1 MDPARQKRRRDIDK
15 TLAFIQ
21 SSLAYPEPQGYQDLL
36 TQLVCNLLDEG
47 NAFFR
52 DSEWGRAVKEFSE
65 GLNVSD
71 YAEGEE
77 IQIPEALRESLYV
90 NRAAAYHSMGEY
102 DQGVQDCDSALEVC
116 KESRRALYRKALCL
130 KELGQYKEA
139 YNCTTK
145 CLLIAPQDK
154 QVNELAQELA
164 VHLGLKIR
172 KPYVKATVS
181 GENLGNGLNPLSVV
195 APVSFPSMP
204 QPSFPSTPPS
214 CNQPSVYAVSD
225 TVGALEDSERLG
237 DDLDSLLDCFPT
249 EQGPA
254 EIPVHSAF
262 SLPSQASTNNHA
274 VSSDLPAPTPQLPPA
289 FFSSAINQLN
299 SLDSFSDGAHGTSV
313 ATLDFLDDLSTSATG
328 SGAVVSNLV
337 LTSPAQEVLH
347 GLDSLD
353 SLDDFLDVMPS
364 AAAAEDVNKSQTE
377 LDAVEKSLDEL
388 LDELDPLRA
397 VCHQNG
403 LTVEV
408 PKIGV
413 NSTEQLESL
422 DALDPFPSVEGAG
435 VTGLDLLSDVSSIGV
450 PPHSAAAPVMRP
462 PKKQHNVKENQAPAA
477 ASNPLSSTHEFL
489 QACSTCFPREGP
501 GIYSYVHKP
510 QLVHICKGDILL
522 CRLKAAHPSEWTR
535 VRPIPRASFT
545 APFVICRELLKSGD
559 LGLCK
564 YGENCTFAY
573 NQLEIDVWTEER
585 KGKLDRDLLFD
596 SKPLR
601 LDPVNAIIRLLQEN
615 KGMFMFLCQECY
627 DSKPRIISE
636 RHRDKP
642 TICSNLEARHN
653 FDANK
658 CLAFVVRTHNVN
670 YSKVRPL
677 SVLCHL
683 DLCRQ
688 SIRYGCLRED
698 SCYYAHSVIELKTW
712 RVQRATGI
720 GPSEIVK
727 MSMRYYEKQ
736 ESQNMSKQKGN
747 RLSSG
752 GTWNKPKGGAGAA
765 RKSLSLKMKFAC
777 AQCWRDGQV
786 SDPDKALKYCM
797 AKARHAFTKERR
809 VLLARSSEGR
819 KWVQIRPLP
828 RAKNFPMY
836 YDMCAQILE
845 KRKCTYTGNC
855 TFAHSEEEKEMWM
868 YMKNNNLR
876 DMQQMYDMWL
886 TLSAQNSQADGAML
900 TQPIPEEKPIVMPT
914 DYAEPMTGLHCRL
927 CGKHSNG
934 ERQWQQHI
942 SSEKHKDRVFSC
954 EGEDEALMW
963 SYRFPGRHF
972 EICSKLGGSCPDG
985 VSCDY
990 AHSPEEL
997 QEWTERRDFLRQ
1009 KLAKAREDMLIMPDE
1024 LDFGKYNFLLQD

>member
-15 TLAFIQ
+15 ALAFIQ
-21 SSLAYPEPQGYQDLL
+21 SSLAYPEPKGYQDLL
-36 TQLVCNLLDEG
+36 TRLVCNLLDEG

-52 DSEWGRAVKEFSE
+52 DRQWGRAVREFSE
-65 GLNVSD
+65 GLNVSY
-71 YAEGEE
+71 YAEGEK
-77 IQIPEALRESLYV
+77 IQIPEALLESLYV

-130 KELGQYKEA
+130 KELRQYKEA

-154 QVNELAQELA
+154 QVNELAQELS

-172 KPYVKATVS
+172 KPYVKAMVP

-214 CNQPSVYAVSD
+214 CNVPAVSAVPD

-249 EQGPA
+249 EQGPT

-262 SLPSQASTNNHA
+262 SVPSQASTNNHA
-274 VSSDLPAPTPQLPPA
+274 ASSDLPAPTPQLPPA
-289 FFSSAINQLN
+289 FFSSAISQLN
-299 SLDSFSDGAHGTSV
+299 SLDSFSGSSHGTSV
-313 ATLDFLDDLSTSATG
+313 ATLDFLDDLSTSGTG
-328 SGAVVSNLV
+328 SGAVASNLV
-337 LTSPAQEVLH
+337 LTSPVQEVLH

-364 AAAAEDVNKSQTE
+364 AAAAENVNKSQTE
-377 LDAVEKSLDEL
+377 LDAGEKSLDEL
-388 LDELDPLRA
+388 LDELDPPQA

-403 LTVEV
+403 LGGEV

-413 NSTEQLESL
+413 KSTEQLESL
-422 DALDPFPSVEGAG
+422 DALDSFPSVEGVGA
-435 VTGLDLLSDVSSIGV
+435 TGLDLLSEVSSIGV
-450 PPHSAAAPVMRP
+450 PRHSAAAPVMRS
-462 PKKQHNVKENQAPAA
+462 PKKHIEVKENQAPAA
-477 ASNPLSSTHEFL
+477 VSNPLSSTHEFL
-489 QACSTCFPREGP
+489 QACSACFPREGP

-510 QLVHICKGDILL
+510 DLVHSCKRDILL
-522 CRLKAAHPSEWTR
+522 CRLKTAYPSEWTR
-535 VRPIPRASFT
+535 VRPIPQASFT

-564 YGENCTFAY
+564 FGEKCTFAY

-585 KGKLDRDLLFD
+585 KGRLDRGLLFETA
-596 SKPLR
+596 PFR

-636 RHRDKP
+636 RRRDNP
-642 TICSNLEARHN
+642 TICSNLNARHN

-658 CLAFVVRTHNVN
+658 CLAFVVSTHNVI

-683 DLCRQ
+683 DMCHQ
-688 SIRYGCLRED
+688 SIRCGCLRED
-698 SCYYAHSVIELKTW
+698 KCYYAHSIIELKTW

-720 GPSEIVK
+720 SPGEIVK
-727 MSMRYYEKQ
+727 VSMKYYEKQ
-736 ESQNMSKQKGN
+736 EPQNMSKQKGN

-752 GTWNKPKGGAGAA
+752 GTWNKPRGAGVA

-777 AQCWRDGQV
+777 AQCCRDGQI
-786 SDPDKALKYCM
+786 SDPDKALKYCT
-797 AKARHAFTKERR
+797 AKARHVFNKERS
-809 VLLARSSEGR
+809 VLLARSSER
-819 KWVQIRPLP
+819 SKWVQIRPLP
-828 RAKNFPMY
+828 HAKNFPMY
-836 YDMCAQILE
+836 YDICTQILE

-868 YMKNNNLR
+868 YMKNNDLR

-886 TLSAQNSQADGAML
+886 TLTAQNRQADGAML
-900 TQPIPEEKPIVMPT
+900 TQPVPEEKPIVMPT
-914 DYAEPMTGLHCRL
+914 DYAEPMTGVYCSL
-927 CGKHSNG
+927 CGKHSNS

-954 EGEDEALMW
+954 EGEEETLMW

-972 EICSKLGGSCPDG
+972 KICSKLGGSCPDG